1 MSEIITMKLGP
12 RKPVRHEELPEGGY
26 REFIGWQEGMSPE
39 EVWHAGNS
47 WWKLEPGRAVR
58 CDLAVILNPDN
69 VVVCVAKIR
78 GLIKREDMRMG
89 FIGEPVER
97 QYDAWL
103 GKTLKRNDSK
113 NPIAY
118 FDERDILAPDEVET
132 GTTFLNR

>member
-1 MSEIITMKLGP
+1 MKLGP
-12 RKPVRHEELPEGGY
+12 RRPVRHEELPEGGY

-39 EVWHAGNS
+39 EVWQAGNS

-58 CDLAVILNPDN
+58 CDLAVILNPEN

-78 GLIKREDMRMG
+78 GLIKRDDMRMG

-97 QYDAWL
+97 KYDVWL

-118 FDERDILAPDEVET
+118 LDEYDILSPDEVKKNT
-132 GTTFLNR
+132 KILNRE

>member
-1 MSEIITMKLGP
+1 M
-12 RKPVRHEELPEGGY
+12 
-26 REFIGWQEGMSPE
+26 
-39 EVWHAGNS
+39 
-47 WWKLEPGRAVR
+47 
-58 CDLAVILNPDN
+58 
-69 VVVCVAKIR
+69 
-78 GLIKREDMRMG
+78 IKREDMRMG
-89 FIGEPVER
+89 FIGEPVKR